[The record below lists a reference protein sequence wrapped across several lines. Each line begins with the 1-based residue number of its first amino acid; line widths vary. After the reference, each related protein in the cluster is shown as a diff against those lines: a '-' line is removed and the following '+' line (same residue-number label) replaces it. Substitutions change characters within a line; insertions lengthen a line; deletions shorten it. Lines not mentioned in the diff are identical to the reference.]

1 MTYSELGT
9 GTFLELEA
17 TLKSFVLVPSC
28 VAWKAG
34 SPRICD
40 LPEVPEVSRS
50 WATWR
55 TGSLTPSQ
63 VFLSEYG
70 RREAKHLVYVDEFI
84 SNTASSSTV
93 LTVLPHQGHDL

>member
-17 TLKSFVLVPSC
+17 TLKSFVLVPC

-34 SPRICD
+34 SHRICD
-40 LPEVPEVSRS
+40 LPEVSEVSRS

-55 TGSLTPSQ
+55 TGSLTPVQ

-70 RREAKHLVYVDEFI
+70 QLEAKHLVYVDEFI